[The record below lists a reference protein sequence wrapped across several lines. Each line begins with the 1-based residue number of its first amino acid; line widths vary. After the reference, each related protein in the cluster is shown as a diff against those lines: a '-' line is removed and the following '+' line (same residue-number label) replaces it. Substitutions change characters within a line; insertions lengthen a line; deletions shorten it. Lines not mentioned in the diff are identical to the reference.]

1 MEILLKKNGRQQQQN
16 LFCPRFHVNFYHSYR
31 GDTPDERGFGKDI
44 RVIRSILDSLDE
56 LSKDGIEVKCA
67 WDFDNAFTLGHILP
81 SFAPDIIERIKMRV
95 IAGVDEIET
104 YVLEQWAFLPL
115 THLRS

>member
-1 MEILLKKNGRQQQQN
+1 M
-16 LFCPRFHVNFYHSYR
+16 NFYHSYR
-31 GDTPDERGFGKDI
+31 GDTPDERGFGKDV

-95 IAGVDEIET
+95 
-104 YVLEQWAFLPL
+104 
-115 THLRS
+115 